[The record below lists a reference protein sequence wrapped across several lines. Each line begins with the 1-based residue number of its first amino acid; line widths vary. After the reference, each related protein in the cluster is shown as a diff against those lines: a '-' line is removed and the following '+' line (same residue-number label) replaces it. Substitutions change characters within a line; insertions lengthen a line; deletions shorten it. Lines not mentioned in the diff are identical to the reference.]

1 MAPPH
6 SRFAFA
12 LASAAAVACAATT
25 TSAVSACETAAAAS
39 TLDTTAA
46 ACAAPRQAT
55 RDHLLLQTRSFTA
68 ANVSKAAPDGDG
80 SQAMGYPGTGALKA
94 EGLWCSVPMPPQD
107 WNLKSCPLS
116 GGASKITVKVLT
128 YNLFWWNLFDQKGGS
143 GRSAGKLI
151 AQTGGSEQYDIMAF
165 QECDDRH
172 RVINDAKLEGLPGEW
187 EAIDGGRAVAIAYL
201 KSRWMLKAHGSEDVG
216 EDHAHQ
222 HYGKRTAQWVRLQ
235 HTDGK
240 VVFFVNH
247 HGPLPVGWGGGCT
260 GRAAAYNIMRVIAE
274 HAHPDDAIVL
284 VGDFNAE
291 AHSSR
296 IRELDTRFNRVFSGT
311 EMGGVDH
318 VFTNC
323 AADAQGTNLGKG
335 RGEFGS
341 DHDALSVTF
350 KF

>member
-1 MAPPH
+1 M
-6 SRFAFA
+6 
-12 LASAAAVACAATT
+12 
-25 TSAVSACETAAAAS
+25 
-39 TLDTTAA
+39 
-46 ACAAPRQAT
+46 
-55 RDHLLLQTRSFTA
+55 
-68 ANVSKAAPDGDG
+68 ANVSRHVHRSLATASCQAQSVRRRRRNAEMGSCRRRHSSAGHDDTDPPEAMWTCNEQQNQMICDPSKAPPEGDS
-80 SQAMGYPGTGALKA
+80 SQVIGYPGTGALKA
-94 EGLWCSVPMPPQD
+94 EGLWCSVHMPPQD

-116 GGASKITVKVLT
+116 EGASKTTVKVLT

-151 AQTGGSEQYDIMAF
+151 AQTGGPEQYDIMAF

-201 KSRWMLKAHGSEDVG
+201 KSRWTLKDHGSEDVG
-216 EDHAHQ
+216 EDDAHQ

-240 VVFFVNH
+240 MVFFVNH

-274 HAHPDDAIVL
+274 HAQLGDAIVL
-284 VGDFNAE
+284 VGDFNAQP
-291 AHSSR
+291 ASSR
-296 IRELDTRFNRVFSGT
+296 IQELDTRLNRVYSGT
-311 EMGGVDH
+311 KMDGVDH
-318 VFTNC
+318 IFTNC
-323 AADAQGTNLGKG
+323 AADAQGTNLGQGKG
-335 RGEFGS
+335 QFGS